1 MTRRNQKN
9 QRPAPNLIHP
19 HPAPGRAFA
28 RVATIAPPRRA
39 MSGVAQGAPAYDAAM
54 ILKVVGCVVGV
65 VGSLLVYGILQ
76 ERIMTKPYDDGGS
89 EESFTFSVF
98 LVMNNRIV
106 SMAVAVATLAWMRGA
121 VQPVAPMYK
130 YAAVSA
136 SNVVATTCQYEALK
150 YVSFPAQTMAKSA
163 KILPALAWGV
173 AVNGRSY
180 GAKVRSP
187 SHWSPYDRVGEV
199 DAVP

>member
-1 MTRRNQKN
+1 
-9 QRPAPNLIHP
+9 
-19 HPAPGRAFA
+19 
-28 RVATIAPPRRA
+28 

-150 YVSFPAQTMAKSA
+150 YVSFPVQTLGKC
-163 KILPALAWGV
+163 
-173 AVNGRSY
+173 
-180 GAKVRSP
+180 AKVSERRRAAEEASIARP
-187 SHWSPYDRVGEV
+187 SRVFCCVSRGFSRRARV
-199 DAVP
+199 AL

>member
-9 QRPAPNLIHP
+9 QRPAPNLIHST
-19 HPAPGRAFA
+19 PAPGRAFA

-150 YVSFPAQTMAKSA
+150 YVSFPAQTPPGASA
-163 KILPALAWGV
+163 GSSRDCFS
-173 AVNGRSY
+173 NRC
-180 GAKVRSP
+180 
-187 SHWSPYDRVGEV
+187 
-199 DAVP
+199 

>member
-1 MTRRNQKN
+1 MSASPRRVRVAFFCNPERSSTTRAHATTHTHT
-9 QRPAPNLIHP
+9 PLAM
-19 HPAPGRAFA
+19 PGRVPP
-28 RVATIAPPRRA
+28 RVPPRATI
-39 MSGVAQGAPAYDAAM
+39 V
-54 ILKVVGCVVGV
+54 KVVGCVVGV

-76 ERIMTKPYDDGGS
+76 ERLMTTPYDDGGS
-89 EESFTFSVF
+89 EESFAHSVF
-98 LVMNNRIV
+98 LVLCNRV
-106 SMAVAVATLAWMRGA
+106 VAASVAAAALVWTRGA
-121 VQPVAPMYK
+121 VRPVAPAPA
-130 YAAVSA
+130 YAIVSA

-187 SHWSPYDRVGEV
+187 SHWSPYDRICEV